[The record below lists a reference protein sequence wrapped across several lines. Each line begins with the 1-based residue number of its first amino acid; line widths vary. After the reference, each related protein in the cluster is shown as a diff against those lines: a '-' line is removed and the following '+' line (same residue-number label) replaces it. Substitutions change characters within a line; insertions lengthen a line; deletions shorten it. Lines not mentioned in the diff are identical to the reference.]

1 MTPYLTRY
9 AVRALNNRCRI
20 NAWMIARFS
29 RVKKIPEL
37 EDILIADKPERDH
50 SQMEKDMKRALRN
63 YRGKR

>member
-1 MTPYLTRY
+1 
-9 AVRALNNRCRI
+9 
-20 NAWMIARFS
+20 MIARFS